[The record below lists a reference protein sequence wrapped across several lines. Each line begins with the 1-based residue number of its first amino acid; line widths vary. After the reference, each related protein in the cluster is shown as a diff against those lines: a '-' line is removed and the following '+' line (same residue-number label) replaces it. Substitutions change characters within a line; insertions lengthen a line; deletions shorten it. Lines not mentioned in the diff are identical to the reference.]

1 MFKESP
7 LSTLI
12 HFPLSHISTSV
23 YDTSVDWIN
32 KLPFLSL
39 RAFLLWACKS
49 LADVKPIYQPVALLI
64 GLAMILRS
72 KPAALTAVL
81 PKLRDRPIYQGLDKL
96 PLLVWMMA
104 QWQASQGD
112 LSAGLYSWAHNL
124 LPLVGNDECCT
135 PRSLDLILQFVEII
149 LSNPEA
155 RTILVNRAVREGEP
169 LIPPSSFEI
178 LVRLTFP
185 PSSARVKATK
195 RFEKVY
201 PLLKEV
207 ALAPETATEGNAV
220 EQIFT
225 FSLKLAGEGN
235 SGLAKEAAAIA
246 MWSVTENVDCFKHW
260 DILYKEHL
268 EASVALLRKLVDEWK
283 VHSPKLSSSPGDFIT
298 VNQTMNSFRLKNEKA
313 ITEGG
318 ANCSLY
324 KEAEKSCKLISRRL
338 LSRESGGLEITH
350 ITCVVLATAV
360 AAAGGVAGAALA
372 LCSH

>member
-1 MFKESP
+1 MEVAVEDESNSKADETEKAIASFSEAAAKIDP
-7 LSTLI
+7 SDLAAFLEQLLDKFWCLPEDQVGIPEEADISFFLALLI
-12 HFPLSHISTSV
+12 LKQFPLSHISTSV

-32 KLPFLSL
+32 KLPFLTL
-39 RAFLLWACKS
+39 RAFVLWACKS
-49 LADVKPIYQPVALLI
+49 LADAKPTYQPVALLI

-104 QWQASQGD
+104 QASQGD

-124 LPLVGNDECCT
+124 LPLV
-135 PRSLDLILQFVEII
+135 
-149 LSNPEA
+149 EA
-155 RTILVNRAVREGEP
+155 RTILVNRAVRDGER

-178 LVRLTFP
+178 LIRLTFP

-207 ALAPETATEGNAV
+207 ALAPETATQGNAV

-235 SGLAKEAAAIA
+235 PGLAKEAAAIA

-260 DILYKEHL
+260 EILYKEHL
-268 EASVALLRKLVDEWK
+268 EASVALL
-283 VHSPKLSSSPGDFIT
+283 
-298 VNQTMNSFRLKNEKA
+298 
-313 ITEGG
+313 
-318 ANCSLY
+318 
-324 KEAEKSCKLISRRL
+324 
-338 LSRESGGLEITH
+338 
-350 ITCVVLATAV
+350 VVLGTAV